1 MLVSMTLVTDAAAV
15 PDSELPPMFA
25 IRAWLR
31 IILSDD
37 EAEAALSLPASLLL
51 ELYRDVIV
59 YGPAGD
65 ELTVA
70 LERKEEL
77 EDSDEYA
84 SWVTR
89 IKKLG
94 RKADQ
99 SSPTHEGLANI
110 KLWAKE
116 KGYTLLEQRMYFLGS
131 SGLGAKDKMGR
142 FSERHAYA
150 QGLETLYWFLNGQ
163 YLFPDALV
171 KQLTPR
177 ILEVN
182 EALRALD
189 IGPLAGKFAQ
199 ISLVASTRTL
209 GE

>member
-1 MLVSMTLVTDAAAV
+1 MSMTLVTDAAAV
-15 PDSELPPMFA
+15 PDSELPPMFV

-31 IILSDD
+31 IVLSDD
-37 EAEAALSLPASLLL
+37 EAEAALSLPTSLLL

-65 ELTVA
+65 ELAVA
-70 LERKEEL
+70 LERKKEV

-89 IKKLG
+89 LKKLG
-94 RKADQ
+94 RKANQ
-99 SSPTHEGLANI
+99 SSATHEGLASI

-131 SGLGAKDKMGR
+131 SGLGVKEKQGR

-177 ILEVN
+177 VREVN
-182 EALRALD
+182 EALSALG
-189 IGPLAGKFAQ
+189 IEPLAGKFAQ
-199 ISLVASTRTL
+199 SSLVSSTRTL